1 MCGMTLQNEGIG
13 YKDLDD
19 LMNNPCDLEFVI
31 ELLSVEMP
39 DDYEKDRWQMSDD
52 EKHKALKE
60 LKERGNLCYQNKEYK
75 AAEKNYVEAL
85 GIVEQ
90 LMLKERAHDPEW
102 NDLADIKVPLLL
114 NYSQCRLID
123 KDYYTVI
130 QHCNEVLETHPK
142 SVKAIFRRAKANFGA
157 WKPAEAIADFKLS
170 AELDP
175 SLKGAVAK
183 ELAAIS
189 EQQRLKDLEDREK
202 LKSLF

>member
-31 ELLSVEMP
+31 ELLSIEMP
-39 DDYEKDRWQMSDD
+39 EDYEKDRWQMSDD
-52 EKHKALKE
+52 EKRKALTE
-60 LKERGNLCYQNKEYK
+60 LKGRGNLCYKEKKYD

-102 NDLADIKVPLLL
+102 DELASLKVPLLL
-114 NYSQCRLID
+114 NYSQCRLLAQ
-123 KDYYTVI
+123 DYYSVI
-130 QHCNEVLETHPK
+130 QYCNEVLELQPK
-142 SVKAIFRRAKANFGA
+142 NVKAIFRRAKANFGA
-157 WKPAEAIADFKLS
+157 WKPDEAIIDFKLA

-175 SLKGAVAK
+175 SLKGTVTK
-183 ELAAIS
+183 ELAAIA
-189 EQQRLKDLEDREK
+189 EQQRLKDKADREK
-202 LKSLF
+202 LKNMF

>member
-60 LKERGNLCYQNKEYK
+60 LKERGNLCYKNKDYE

-102 NDLADIKVPLLL
+102 DELAELKVPLLL
-114 NYSQCRLID
+114 NYSQTRLIAQ
-123 KDYYTVI
+123 DYYAVI
-130 QHCNEVLETHPK
+130 LYCNEVLETQPK
-142 SVKAIFRRAKANFGA
+142 NVKAIFRKAKANFGA
-157 WKPAEAIADFKLS
+157 WKPAEAIADFKLC

-175 SLKGAVAK
+175 SLKATVSK
-183 ELAAIS
+183 ELAAIA
-189 EQQRLKDLEDREK
+189 EQQKLRDLEDREK
-202 LKSLF
+202 LKNMF